1 MSGDLR
7 PSNQQN
13 QDTHLFGSKQRCD
26 GETTTMTTVP
36 MSTGRTKGVHRF
48 YALPGVLSLVSF
60 LSLLFL
66 SSLWSRSPAD
76 PVEHEWRHYGHDP
89 GGMRY
94 SPLSQITRAS
104 VASLAVAWTYRTGEV
119 ALGNPDRAFEC
130 TPLVVD
136 GVMYV
141 STPSS
146 RVIALDAETGRE
158 RWVFDPQSG
167 RATREFLQHRGV
179 AYWQSA
185 DGSDRRILYGTLE
198 GRLIAVDARSG
209 KPCPD
214 FGRGGVDLRQGAA
227 DRWPDLQYA
236 VTSPPAIY
244 KDLVIMGA
252 LVPENPGKGPS
263 GMVRAFDVRTG
274 KLVWSFRTIP
284 ATGEPGSETWP
295 AGAAEDRT
303 GANVWSII
311 SVDVDNGL
319 VFLPIGSASYD
330 FYGGDREGMNLYANS
345 LVALEAATGKR
356 RWHFQAVHHDLWD
369 YDLAAQPILATVQRD
384 GRAVP
389 AVVQLT
395 KTGLVFVLNRLTGEP
410 LFPVEERPVPA
421 SDVPGEKAWPTQP
434 FPLKPAP
441 LSRLSLSEKDISDV
455 TPESERYCRA
465 LFNQTKGRS
474 IYTPVGLELT
484 LYVPGTLGGGNW
496 SGGSVDPGTGI
507 LYVNTNEVGALG
519 YMKRQPDGSPS
530 PYRRTSEWG
539 EYARFWDPNRWS
551 CTKPPWGLL
560 HAIDL
565 NSGENVWKVPLGKV
579 DELEAKGV
587 KQTGAL
593 SLGGA
598 IVTAGGLVFI
608 AGTNDSRF
616 RAFDSSDGSL
626 LWETRLEASG
636 HATPVTF
643 RGRAG
648 GKQYVAVA
656 AGGGGYFSK
665 TLSDV
670 VVAYALP

>member
-1 MSGDLR
+1 MTGKPGDR
-7 PSNQQN
+7 RKPEGAGTTGTRRTS
-13 QDTHLFGSKQRCD
+13 R
-26 GETTTMTTVP
+26 TTTT
-36 MSTGRTKGVHRF
+36 RRF
-48 YALPGVLSLVSF
+48 PALLVLIPLVCLLSLV
-60 LSLLFL
+60 LL
-66 SSLWSRSPAD
+66 SSRWSLSAAGPAA
-76 PVEHEWRHYGHDP
+76 EQEWRHYGHDS
-89 GGMRY
+89 GGMRF
-94 SPLSQITRAS
+94 SPLSQITRAN
-104 VASLAVAWTYRTGEV
+104 VGRLAVAWTYRTSEV
-119 ALGNPDRAFEC
+119 ALGNADRAFEC

-136 GVMYV
+136 GVLYV

-146 RVIALDAETGRE
+146 RVIALDAETGDE
-158 RWVFDPQSG
+158 RWVFDPQAG
-167 RATREFLQHRGV
+167 RARREFLQHRGV

-198 GRLIAVDARSG
+198 GRLIAVDARTG

-214 FGRGGVDLRQGAA
+214 FGPGGVDLRQGAA

-244 KDLVIMGA
+244 RDLVIVGA
-252 LVPENPGKGPS
+252 LVPENPRKGPS
-263 GMVRAFDVRTG
+263 GMVRAFDVRSG

-284 ATGEPGSETWP
+284 AAGEPGFETWQP
-295 AGAAEDRT
+295 GATEDRT
-303 GANVWSII
+303 GANVWSIM
-311 SVDVDNGL
+311 SVDVDHGL
-319 VFLPIGSASYD
+319 VFLPVGSAAYD
-330 FYGGDREGMNLYANS
+330 FYGGDREGKNLYANS
-345 LVALEAATGKR
+345 LVALDAATGKI
-356 RWHFQAVHHDLWD
+356 RWHFQTVHHDIWD
-369 YDLAAQPILATVQRD
+369 YDLAAQPILVSIRRQ

-441 LSRLSLSEKDISDV
+441 LSRHFMGQKDVSDV
-455 TPESERYCRA
+455 TPESEGYCRP
-465 LFNQTKGRS
+465 LFERTKGRS
-474 IYTPVGLELT
+474 IYSPLGLELT
-484 LYVPGTLGGGNW
+484 LYLPGTLGGGNW
-496 SGGSVDPGTGI
+496 SGGSVDPRTGI

-519 YMKRQPDGSPS
+519 YMKPQSDGSPS
-530 PYRRTSEWG
+530 PFRRASDWG
-539 EYARFWDPNRWS
+539 EYARFWDPNGWP
-551 CTKPPWGLL
+551 CAKPPWGLL

-565 NSGENVWKVPLGKV
+565 NTGEHVWKVSLGQV

-593 SLGGA
+593 SLGGT

-616 RAFDSSDGSL
+616 RAFDSSDGRL

-643 RGRAG
+643 MGRTG
-648 GKQYVAVA
+648 GKQYVAIS

-665 TLSDV
+665 TLSDA